1 MVAVGSLTLVWYFVP
16 YDRMASQS
24 RVHARKFGTP
34 RLRPDFVRDLRA
46 MRCLP
51 MLVALAAA
59 AAALQP
65 VHDARGDG
73 FLSGKVA
80 LPDDLLEVVECIEDA
95 VNAQLASPMLLCSPR
110 RRTA

>member
-1 MVAVGSLTLVWYFVP
+1 
-16 YDRMASQS
+16 
-24 RVHARKFGTP
+24 
-34 RLRPDFVRDLRA
+34 

-73 FLSGKVA
+73 FLSGKA
-80 LPDDLLEVVECIEDA
+80 AFPDDLLEVVECIEDA
-95 VNAQLASPMLLCSPR
+95 ANAQLASPMLLSACCSLASTRAWARTAAR
-110 RRTA
+110 RRTRTMSDGSRWAEWTLDE

>member
-1 MVAVGSLTLVWYFVP
+1 
-16 YDRMASQS
+16 
-24 RVHARKFGTP
+24 
-34 RLRPDFVRDLRA
+34 

-73 FLSGKVA
+73 FLSGKA
-80 LPDDLLEVVECIEDA
+80 AFPDDLLEVVECIEDA
-95 VNAQLASPMLLCSPR
+95 ANAQLASPMLHTNTVTL
-110 RRTA
+110 